1 MTPRE
6 TLESCR
12 SMAQEVAAMA
22 RTIDLAERRIP
33 MGPTD
38 ITGIR
43 LGGTPGGNDNER
55 AAMDKLDGL
64 EEWLKRDKA
73 ELVLLADQVEVL
85 LESLTEAESRKII
98 RLYYIDALSDTE
110 VAMAMGYHFRQTAQ
124 SKRNVILAYL
134 EYNA

>member
-55 AAMDKLDGL
+55 AAMDRLDGL

-73 ELVLLADQVEVL
+73 ELVLLADQVETL
-85 LESLTEAESRKII
+85 LGTVAEADSRKII
-98 RLYYIDALSDTE
+98 RLYYINALSDTE
-110 VAMAMGYHFRQTAQ
+110 VAMVMGYSFRQTAQ
-124 SKRNVILAYL
+124 NKRAAILVFL
-134 EYNA
+134 EENA

>member
-6 TLESCR
+6 TLEACR

-22 RTIDLAERRIP
+22 RTIDLAERRIL
-33 MGPTD
+33 MGPAG

-43 LGGTPGGNDNER
+43 LGRAPGGNDSGR

-73 ELVLLADQVEVL
+73 ELELLADQVEML
-85 LESLTEAESRKII
+85 LESVADSDSRKII

-110 VAMAMGYHFRQTAQ
+110 VAIAMEYHFRQTAQ
-124 SKRNVILAYL
+124 DKRADILAVI
-134 EYNA
+134 EQKA